1 MAASAFR
8 LLFDTRQAKQ
18 AKARQFSN
26 AASKVALAQTQQKA
40 GKGVRIENAVKWVPG
55 ITATLL
61 RESIVL
67 VGYSFE

>member
-26 AASKVALAQTQQKA
+26 AASKVALAQTQKA